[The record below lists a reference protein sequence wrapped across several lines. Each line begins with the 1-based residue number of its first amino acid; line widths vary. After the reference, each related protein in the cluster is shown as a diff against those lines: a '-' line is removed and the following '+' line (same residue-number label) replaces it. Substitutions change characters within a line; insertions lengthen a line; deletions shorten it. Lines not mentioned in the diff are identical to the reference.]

1 MLQYQIFHHVVSI
14 HAPYAGSDGKPAG
27 AGTVAAV
34 SIHAPYAGSDAGQA
48 IPSRLDTCVSIH
60 APYAGSDRCTRSGRL
75 RCCLFQSTPPMQG
88 ATHGRHL
95 EEIYKG
101 VSIHAPYAWGD
112 FVPLSETEQEAM
124 FQSTP
129 PMQGATHR
137 RDDCIQSTEKFQ
149 STPPMQGATQQA
161 QAGSCSCEGFN
172 PRPLC
177 RERLYRL
184 YGSGRCNEV
193 SIHAPYAGSDSI
205 GELVALNIDRFQST
219 PPMQGATTIMLTNEI
234 RKIVSIHAPYAG
246 SGFASSICFP
256 NPPKF
261 QSTPPMQGATF
272 SGVI

>member
-101 VSIHAPYAWGD
+101 VSIHAPYAGSD

-124 FQSTP
+124 
-129 PMQGATHR
+129 
-137 RDDCIQSTEKFQ
+137 FQ

-246 SGFASSICFP
+246 SDFASSIGFP
-256 NPPKF
+256 NPSKF